1 VSSEDRRSE
10 ADALGTTHVSSSDGF
25 TVEVQ
30 RPSPSVVLLR
40 VEGELDLWTSL
51 PLLDAILTAFG
62 ERPDLIAV
70 DLSAVRSMDHTGL
83 RMLVEASGH
92 VVDVGVRCAL
102 ICRGGSEVARF
113 LECAAA
119 SATLELHMSVDD
131 ALRPRLGEAGELPA
145 GV

>member
-1 VSSEDRRSE
+1 MSTEDPRKE
-10 ADALGTTHVSSSDGF
+10 ADALGATHISSRDDF
-25 TVEVQ
+25 AVEVQ
-30 RPSPSVVLLR
+30 RPSPAVVLLR
-40 VEGELDLWTSL
+40 VEGELDLWTGL
-51 PLLDAILTAFG
+51 PLLDAILTAFD

-102 ICRGGSEVARF
+102 ICRGGSEVARL

-119 SATLELHMSVDD
+119 SATLELHLSVDD
-131 ALRPRLGEAGELPA
+131 ALKPRLGEAGELPA